1 MFYYFCQPMTKNSE
15 YTVPKQVLQRRFL
28 LRSVLFVSLF
38 SMLFMSLY
46 QPSFGFTTTWFGF
59 HSWKQAGVTTLFYAV
74 AVSTLIISK
83 LLLFNYSRNHSVTGR
98 RMIVW
103 HIVEFLAIA
112 TEYYLFSV
120 SFKLGSVEIPQ
131 LLFRIPLCV
140 ALILAIPY
148 SIFWFYAQYKAKKEE
163 LELFKITHKREII
176 ESDHRLIQFR
186 DSQGKHKM
194 SLSEDS
200 IFYIESQDNYVQ
212 IFYDLEGKLSS
223 YLLRCSTQKIE
234 EDLVDTCIVRC
245 RRSFLVNTAKIVRYG
260 KERGH
265 FTITLDQPSGKTIT
279 VTPAYYRT
287 ILTQLDKRSL

>member
-1 MFYYFCQPMTKNSE
+1 MTKSSE

-46 QPSFGFTTTWFGF
+46 QPSFGFSTTWFGF
-59 HSWKQAGVTTLFYAV
+59 HSWKQTGVTALFYAV
-74 AVSTLIISK
+74 AISTLVISK

-98 RMIVW
+98 RMVVW
-103 HIVEFLAIA
+103 HLVEFLAIA

-120 SFKLGSVEIPQ
+120 IFKLGSVDIPQ

-148 SIFWFYAQYKAKKEE
+148 SIIWFYAQYKAKKEE

-212 IFYDLEGKLSS
+212 IFYDLESKLSS

-234 EDLVDTCIVRC
+234 EDLADTSIVRC

-287 ILTQLDKRSL
+287 ILTQLDRRSL

>member
-1 MFYYFCQPMTKNSE
+1 MTKNSII
-15 YTVPKQVLQRRFL
+15 TVPKQILQRRFL

-38 SMLFMSLY
+38 SMLFMALY
-46 QPSFGFTTTWFGF
+46 QPAFTYSTTWFGF
-59 HSWKQAGVTTLFYAV
+59 HSWKQAGVTALFYAV
-74 AVSTLIISK
+74 AISTLIISK
-83 LLLFNYSRNHSVTGR
+83 LLLFKFSRSHSVTVKR
-98 RMIVW
+98 ILIW
-103 HIVEFLAIA
+103 HIVEFFAIA

-120 SFKLGSVEIPQ
+120 YFRLGSVEIPQ
-131 LLFRIPLCV
+131 LLIRIPMCV

-148 SIFWFYAQYKAKKEE
+148 SIIWLYAQYKAKKEE
-163 LELFKITHKREII
+163 LELFKVTHKRETI

-186 DSQGKHKM
+186 DGQGKHKM

-234 EDLVDTCIVRC
+234 EDLTGTSIVRC
-245 RRSFLVNTAKIVRYG
+245 RRSFLVNTAKIVRWG
-260 KERGH
+260 KERGR
-265 FTITLDQPSGKTIT
+265 FSITLSQPSGKTIT

-287 ILTQLDKRSL
+287 ILTHLDGRSL

>member
-1 MFYYFCQPMTKNSE
+1 M
-15 YTVPKQVLQRRFL
+15 
-28 LRSVLFVSLF
+28 
-38 SMLFMSLY
+38 
-46 QPSFGFTTTWFGF
+46 
-59 HSWKQAGVTTLFYAV
+59 
-74 AVSTLIISK
+74 
-83 LLLFNYSRNHSVTGR
+83 
-98 RMIVW
+98 
-103 HIVEFLAIA
+103 
-112 TEYYLFSV
+112 
-120 SFKLGSVEIPQ
+120 
-131 LLFRIPLCV
+131 CV

-148 SIFWFYAQYKAKKEE
+148 TIIWFYAQYTAKKEE
-163 LELFKITHKREII
+163 LELFKVTHKRATM

-234 EDLVDTCIVRC
+234 EDLEGTQIVRC
-245 RRSFLVNTAKIVRYG
+245 RRSFLVNTAKVIRYG

-265 FTITLDQPSGKTIT
+265 LTITLDHPSGKTIT

-287 ILTQLDKRSL
+287 ILTRLDSRSV

>member
-1 MFYYFCQPMTKNSE
+1 MTKNSE

-46 QPSFGFTTTWFGF
+46 QPSFGFSTTWFGF
-59 HSWKQAGVTTLFYAV
+59 HSWKQTGVTALFYAV
-74 AVSTLIISK
+74 AISTLVISK

-98 RMIVW
+98 RMVVW
-103 HIVEFLAIA
+103 HLVEFLAIA

-120 SFKLGSVEIPQ
+120 IFKLGSVDIPQ

-148 SIFWFYAQYKAKKEE
+148 SIIWFYAQYKAKKEE

-212 IFYDLEGKLSS
+212 IFYDLESKLSS

-234 EDLVDTCIVRC
+234 EDLADTSIVRC

-287 ILTQLDKRSL
+287 ILTQLDRRSL